1 MPPNTATAKGTDPTL
16 LREVT
21 DTDTAEDSLYVQLG
35 GETGVKALL
44 DVFLRNVG
52 ADTSIN
58 WMFATADMANL
69 KQQLHDQICAAS
81 GGGCTYSGASM
92 LDAHAGMGIT
102 SDQFNALAGDL
113 LAALTELGVPYAL
126 DGSQPIDPL
135 LIALVG
141 MQTEI
146 VTDPDGTITTFNKI
160 GGYGAVNAVIDEFLA
175 NVAADTRIN
184 GFFATTDLANLKQ
197 LLVEQVCSA
206 TGGYCVY
213 TGRSMCEAHDGMGVT
228 SDDFNALVEDLLTAL
243 DTLGVPYALD
253 GSEAID
259 PLLIALV
266 GMEGQVLGTDC
277 P

>member
-1 MPPNTATAKGTDPTL
+1 MADPLQVHYRLTRQATQYAVFEPDQVLTHGQL
-16 LREVT
+16 N
-21 DTDTAEDSLYVQLG
+21 SLSEFLDRQDRLSRVDLI
-35 GETGVKALL
+35 GV
-44 DVFLRNVG
+44 G
-52 ADTSIN
+52 I
-58 WMFATADMANL
+58 
-69 KQQLHDQICAAS
+69 AS
-81 GGGCTYSGASM
+81 GLRVSRVEAGVRISR
-92 LDAHAGMGIT
+92 GMGIT

-197 LLVEQVCSA
+197 LLVEQVCNA

-213 TGRSMCEAHDGMGVT
+213 SGRSMCEAHDGMGVT